1 MGMQTYICG
10 TLPFTALQ
18 VNPTMTT
25 STAEKP
31 RNLKKVHLNF
41 WGGFLG
47 FRLSFNQNIKH
58 YFLYLRGIRYTFSLC
73 VNISMTVEC
82 LIWLLVMYFAPKHM
96 IRLSVD
102 YRQES
107 KIPIRLR
114 KSLVGDT
121 PLN

>member
-31 RNLKKVHLNF
+31 GNLKKVHLNF

-58 YFLYLRGIRYTFSLC
+58 YFCICEASVTHFPC
-73 VNISMTVEC
+73 VLT
-82 LIWLLVMYFAPKHM
+82 
-96 IRLSVD
+96 SV
-102 YRQES
+102 
-107 KIPIRLR
+107 
-114 KSLVGDT
+114 
-121 PLN
+121 